1 MWSRLHHRW
10 CLEDRKQAISAVSII
25 DCATVCLQVTPSV
38 YTQEMLQ
45 STEERLANTIEV
57 HPPRIL
63 ELLDMSKTTHHKLSL
78 VDMDQPLFQPYPSEL
93 VFQNFTPAQTY
104 KLPLLLLNNDKVSRQ
119 VKLELQDSEYFHVVG
134 PKDAGSKIASGM
146 SATFTVF
153 FTPQE
158 DKDYH
163 HRLVCVTERER
174 FEVPV
179 LGIGPRAILDFRDEL
194 HLPLCLVKA
203 STQRT
208 QLVRNIGNSKAKF
221 KLHTQRPFTVTP
233 SSGTLDKG
241 ESMQVTVDFHPMT
254 IGDHRQ
260 DLLLHYHTGEDV
272 YISLYGACEE
282 LNIHLEP
289 DSVLLKKT
297 YISLANVNTVSLT
310 NSSDIPLQYCWST
323 WPSKEEEE
331 LILQREEEEKERLL
345 FECESD
351 PTAIHRLPLLVR
363 ALQESRSQAT
373 KDQLLA
379 LSHSCIT
386 VEPAEG
392 EIWPNTTAQFTIVF
406 KPEEA
411 KLYQQTIYCD
421 VTGRDS
427 RLPLTIKGEGMG
439 PELQLNYNLMDM
451 KNVFIGDK
459 NCYELLVSNKGLI
472 DSPFKL
478 SSPDTTFGRCFS
490 FSPEEG
496 VVPSGACQIVEVTF
510 HSCNLGTFSE
520 DLLLAVTGQP
530 KPLTLTFRGCVVGPT
545 FHFNVLELNF
555 GDVAFGFPQ
564 TLICTLFNTSLV
576 PMTFALRIL
585 GDGLGSASVTSAKQ
599 VSEVSR
605 NNWQGSAARDLHA
618 RPVEFTV
625 SPAGGTVR
633 AMSDITIKVT
643 LCSNT
648 VRRYRLALVVDVE
661 GVGEEVMTLPI
672 NCVKFCSLTPPPP
685 LLF

>member
-1 MWSRLHHRW
+1 
-10 CLEDRKQAISAVSII
+10 
-25 DCATVCLQVTPSV
+25 V

-45 STEERLANTIEV
+45 STEERLASTIEV

-63 ELLDMSKTTHHKLSL
+63 ELLDMSSATHHKLSL
-78 VDMDQPLFQPYPSEL
+78 VDVDQPLFQPYPSEL
-93 VFQNFTPAQTY
+93 IFQNFLSGQTY
-104 KLPLLLLNNDKVSRQ
+104 KLPLILVNNDKVSRQ
-119 VKLELQDSEYFHVVG
+119 VKLDLQDSEYFHVVG
-134 PKDAGSKIASGM
+134 PKDAGSKVASGM

-174 FEVPV
+174 FEIPV
-179 LGIGPRAILDFRDEL
+179 HAIGPRAILDFRDEL

-203 STQRT
+203 SAQRT
-208 QLVRNIGNSKAKF
+208 QLVRNIGNRKAKF
-221 KLHTQRPFTVTP
+221 KLHTERPFTVTP
-233 SSGTLDKG
+233 SSGTLDVG

-254 IGDHRQ
+254 VGDHHQ

-272 YISLYGACEE
+272 HISLYGASEE
-282 LNIHLEP
+282 LNICLEP
-289 DSVLLKKT
+289 DSILLKKT
-297 YISLANVNTVSLT
+297 YISLANAHTVSLT
-310 NSSDIPLQYCWST
+310 NSSQVPLQYCWSI
-323 WPSKEEEE
+323 WPSQEEED
-331 LILQREEEEKERLL
+331 LSLLRFVCTKKLL
-345 FECESD
+345 FHHE
-351 PTAIHRLPLLVR
+351 PKATAIHHLPLLAR
-363 ALQESRSQAT
+363 TLQEYRSNAA
-373 KDQLLA
+373 KDHLLA

-386 VEPAEG
+386 VEPVEG
-392 EIWPNTTAQFTIVF
+392 EIWPNTTAQFNIVF

-411 KLYQQTIYCD
+411 KLYQQTMYCD
-421 VTGRDS
+421 ITGRDS
-427 RLPLTIKGEGMG
+427 RLPLTIKSEGIG
-439 PELQLNYNLMDM
+439 PELQLNYNLMDL

-459 NCYELLVSNKGLI
+459 NCYEVMVSNKGLI
-472 DSPFKL
+472 DAPFKL

-510 HSCNLGTFSE
+510 HSRYMGTFSE

-530 KPLTLTFRGCVVGPT
+530 KALILTFRGCVVGPT
-545 FHFNVLELNF
+545 FHFNVSELNF
-555 GDVAFGFPQ
+555 GDIAFGFPQ

-585 GDGLGSASVTSAKQ
+585 GDGLGSPSVTSAKQ

-625 SPAGGTVR
+625 SPAVGSVR
-633 AMSDITIKVT
+633 AMSDVT

-648 VRRYRLALVVDVE
+648 LRRYRLALVVDVE
-661 GVGEEVMTLPI
+661 GVGEEIMTLPV
-672 NCVKFCSLTPPPP
+672 NARSDTSTAFVEHFRSMRQMK
-685 LLF
+685 